1 MEPDELQEK
10 TEHAL
15 ETGQRAVGLTTAIV
29 AVLLAT
35 VALLSHRSHTEAV
48 LLQGRSVDEWNFYQA
63 KHGRAHDYALIAEV
77 TALLPN
83 GKEAALRELRISS
96 EEECGLP
103 AEKNCKIPAKG
114 STVLAPLL
122 SQMAEAGAGE
132 KSEATAGKKPADEA
146 NAGKTSEQAKEKP
159 AKEGAVKE
167 GAVKIQ
173 ERAREL
179 EFEQQTAERR
189 ADLYDTGELFLQIS
203 IVLCSIA
210 LLAGAK
216 LYWRLS
222 FITTVIGVGVA
233 IWGWF
238 LPLWRFPVH

>member
-15 ETGQRAVGLTTAIV
+15 NTGQRAIGLTTAIV

-35 VALLSHRSHTEAV
+35 VSLLSHRSHTEAI
-48 LLQGRSVDEWNFYQA
+48 LLLGKSVDEWNFYQA
-63 KHGRAHDYALIAEV
+63 KHGRAHEYGLVAEV

-83 GKEAALRELRISS
+83 SRAATIRELRKSA

-103 AEKNCKIPAKG
+103 EEHGCRTPAKD
-114 STVLAPLL
+114 SEVLQPFLK
-122 SQMAEAGAGE
+122 EIAGE
-132 KSEATAGKKPADEA
+132 GRNEKPEGAASGKSSENTKSEKTPA
-146 NAGKTSEQAKEKP
+146 EQVKESAAKQP
-159 AKEGAVKE
+159 GAAKE

-179 EFEQQTAERR
+179 EAEQRVAERR
-189 ADLYDTGELFLQIS
+189 ADLYDTGELFLQVS
-203 IVLCSIA
+203 IVLCSIS

-216 LYWRLS
+216 IYWRLS
-222 FITTVIGVGVA
+222 FITTAIGIAVA
-233 IWGWF
+233 VWGWF
-238 LPLWRFPVH
+238 QR